1 VFAASTTTITVKDFA
16 FQPRTVT
23 VRIGD
28 TVTWSNIDTATH
40 TATSTGNWDTGNIP
54 PGSSR
59 SIVLATP
66 GTYAY
71 FCLLHSIM
79 FGTIVVI
86 AADATFPPTATSA
99 PSVVAAEATPSP
111 SASQPRTVVAAAAD
125 ATPAA
130 IVLRRPSEAGPGP
143 ILVAAA
149 ALAIVALSA
158 FAWLVGRRI

>member
-1 VFAASTTTITVKDFA
+1 MKDFA

-23 VRIGD
+23 VRVGD

-40 TATSTGNWDTGNIP
+40 TATSTGHWDTGNIP

-59 SIVLATP
+59 SIVLVTP

-79 FGTIVVI
+79 FGTIVVV
-86 AADATFPPTATSA
+86 AADATFAPTATPA
-99 PSVVAAEATPSP
+99 PSVVAGEATASP
-111 SASQPRTVVAAAAD
+111 STSQPRPVVAAAAAD

-158 FAWLVGRRI
+158 FAWSVGRRI

>member
-1 VFAASTTTITVKDFA
+1 VKDFA
-16 FQPRTVT
+16 FQPKTVT
-23 VRIGD
+23 VRVGD
-28 TVTWSNIDTATH
+28 TVTWSNIDSATH

-59 SIVLATP
+59 SIALTTP
-66 GTYAY
+66 GMYAY

-79 FGTIVVI
+79 FGTIVVV
-86 AADATFPPTATSA
+86 AADATFAPTATPA
-99 PSVVAAEATPSP
+99 PSVVVGEATPSP
-111 SASQPRTVVAAAAD
+111 STSQPRPIVAAAAAD

-158 FAWLVGRRI
+158 FAWSVGRRI